1 MTNTSAA
8 LRTPANGLAT
18 TGDEP
23 VVRSSILVLLVE
35 DNEPNQ
41 YAMARVLRSAGYEVI
56 CANRGRQAL
65 DLARAH
71 NPQLV
76 ILDIGLPDMLGWD
89 VCRELKHGET
99 TSTIP
104 VLQVSAS
111 YTTEQD
117 HVRSLDDGADTYLVH
132 PIEPTVLLATVKALL
147 RLRTA
152 YDALRRS
159 DERLLTVLNNAPL
172 ILFAVNRD
180 EVYTLFTGNG
190 VGRLDLSPESIVGQS
205 IRTLHANDAR
215 FLKNA
220 AAALQGHTFVDDL
233 PFHGRWFEVRYNPLR
248 GSLAALD
255 GFVAVA
261 TDITDRRNAER
272 AREEMLAIV
281 AHDLRNPIDTIQINV
296 GVLRRA
302 LERYL
307 PAGVPAQAEEML
319 ARMARSVQRAE
330 RLITDLLDGAKM
342 EAGTFTVTASE
353 QNMMPLLLETI
364 DVMMPIARAKEVQL
378 IHEISED
385 LEACFDATR
394 LSQALCNLLDNAIK
408 FSPSQTTITLRLIS
422 EMREVV
428 IAIEDTGRGIPE
440 ADFPHLFNRFWQG
453 TTNREHGAGLGLSI
467 AAGIVR
473 AHGGR
478 IWAENR
484 PSKGA
489 TFYVALPKER
499 AVRP

>member
-8 LRTPANGLAT
+8 LRAPANAG
-18 TGDEP
+18 TGDDSAI
-23 VVRSSILVLLVE
+23 RSSIRLLLVE

-41 YAMARVLRSAGYEVI
+41 YAMARVLRTAGYEVI
-56 CANRGRQAL
+56 CASRGRQAL

-89 VCRELKHGET
+89 VCRELKQGKT

-172 ILFAVNRD
+172 ILFAVNR
-180 EVYTLFTGNG
+180 EGLYTLFTGNG
-190 VGRLDLSPESIVGQS
+190 VDRLNLSPETVVGKSIHA
-205 IRTLHANDAR
+205 LHAMDTR

-220 AAALQGHTFVDDL
+220 ATALQGHTFVDDV
-233 PFHGRWFEVRYNPLR
+233 PMHGRWFEVRYNPLR
-248 GSLAALD
+248 GSPLGME

-261 TDITDRRNAER
+261 MDITDRRNAER

-302 LERYL
+302 LARYM
-307 PAGVPAQAEEML
+307 PAGVPAQAEETL

-330 RLITDLLDGAKM
+330 RLITDLLDGAKI
-342 EAGTFTVTASE
+342 EAGTFTVNGST
-353 QNMMPLLLETI
+353 QNIAPLLLETVDI
-364 DVMMPIARAKEVQL
+364 MTPIARAKGVQL
-378 IHEISED
+378 LHEISED

-394 LSQALCNLLDNAIK
+394 LSQALCNLIDNAIK
-408 FSPSQTTITLRLIS
+408 FSPAQTTVTLRLIDQA
-422 EMREVV
+422 RDVV
-428 IAIEDTGRGIPE
+428 IAIEDAGRGIPE
-440 ADFPHLFNRFWQG
+440 DDFPHLFNRFWQG

-484 PSKGA
+484 PGQGA
-489 TFYVALPKER
+489 TFCVALPKDGAIR
-499 AVRP
+499 A